1 MSSRELPVG
10 DFPAARDGVPANLA
24 TSESA
29 LPAPE
34 VAAQDGDARARRLA
48 YLTVLVPT
56 FGMLAAVAYSL
67 RHGFERI
74 DAVSLAAMYLLT
86 SFGVEGGLHRLFSHR
101 AYRPSPALTALIGI
115 LGCMAAQ
122 GPILFW
128 AATHRMHHAF
138 TDQEGDPHSPRP
150 LRPGVGGRLKGLWHA
165 HVGWLFTVKRGQ
177 WSRYVPDLLSDRRV
191 MWVNQHYAFWVALGL
206 AIPATAGALIGGT
219 DAALRALLWGGLARI
234 FLLDQVTWAVN
245 SLGHTIG
252 RRPHATRDSSRNIAW
267 LALLSAGGGWHNNH
281 HAHPALAH
289 NDLRFWQLDTTA
301 WIIRILG
308 TLGWVAEI
316 RQQPAG
322 PQSPIDD

>member
-1 MSSRELPVG
+1 MNPRDLPVG
-10 DFPAARDGVPANLA
+10 FPAGRDDAPANL
-24 TSESA
+24 TRLEPA
-29 LPAPE
+29 LPAPGA
-34 VAAQDGDARARRLA
+34 AAQDGDARARRLA

-56 FGMLAAVAYSL
+56 FGMLAAIGYSL
-67 RHGFERI
+67 RYGFERI
-74 DAVSLAAMYLLT
+74 DAVSLAAMYVLT

-101 AYRPSPALTALIGI
+101 AYRPRPALTALIGI

-138 TDQEGDPHSPRP
+138 TDQEGDPHSPRS
-150 LRPGVGGRLKGLWHA
+150 LSAGIGGRFKGLWHA

-191 MWVNQHYAFWVALGL
+191 MWVNQHYAFWVALGFAL
-206 AIPATAGALIGGT
+206 PATAGALVGGT

-267 LALLSAGGGWHNNH
+267 LAVLSAGGGWHNNH

-308 TLGWVAEI
+308 ALGWVAEI
-316 RQQPAG
+316 RKQPAV
-322 PQSPIDD
+322 PKSDIDD